1 VEVGALGLVL
11 LLVAQAGAPPA
22 DARPAPVRPGLSWED
37 ADVVAR
43 TLRRIDRRLR
53 SGRPAAERPVVVTER
68 QLNSFLNL
76 SLAERIPAEV
86 SGRGGRLEGGG
97 RTARA
102 TVDMDR
108 LRARIPEGGASTLLS
123 WFLLSGLVPVDIR
136 ARAEGTAGVGHVE
149 LEEVQVGGVSMPPS
163 VLVQAVR
170 YATRNAETPDGV
182 DITAPVALPW
192 TARSVRVEPGR
203 LLVEFGRPPTPP
215 PSTPR

>member
-1 VEVGALGLVL
+1 VGVGALGLVL
-11 LLVAQAGAPPA
+11 LLAAQAGAPPA
-22 DARPAPVRPGLSWED
+22 EARPAPVRPGLSWDD

-53 SGRPAAERPVVVTER
+53 SGRPAAEHPVVVTER

-76 SLAERIPAEV
+76 SLADRIPAEV
-86 SGRGGRLEGGG
+86 SGLEVHLEEGHLA
-97 RTARA
+97 ARA

-123 WFLLSGLVPVDIR
+123 WFLVSGTVPVDLR
-136 ARAEGTAGVGHVE
+136 ARVEGKAGVGRAEV
-149 LEEVQVGGVSMPPS
+149 EEVKIGGVSMPPS
-163 VLVQAVR
+163 VLAQAVR
-170 YATRNAETPDGV
+170 YATRSLERPEGV

-192 TARSVRVEPGR
+192 SARSVRVEPGR